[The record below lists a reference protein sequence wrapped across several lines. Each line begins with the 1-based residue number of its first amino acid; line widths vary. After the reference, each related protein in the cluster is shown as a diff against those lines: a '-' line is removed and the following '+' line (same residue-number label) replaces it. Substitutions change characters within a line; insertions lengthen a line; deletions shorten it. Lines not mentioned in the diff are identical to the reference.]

1 MQPIQQQLNDI
12 QDAVSQVLDFAKA
25 AGASAAEASMSKVQ
39 GISVT
44 ARMQDVETV
53 EFTNDGGLGIAVYV
67 GQQKGSASTSD
78 LSPDALKLTVEKAV
92 AIAKHTE
99 RDDCNGLADAELMA
113 KEIVDCD
120 LYHPVALDTEQALA
134 LALETEQAALEVSDK
149 ITNSDGA
156 TYNANIGCRVYGNSH
171 GFLAGYPSSRYS
183 LSCVMIAT
191 DGDDMQRD
199 YAYGINRQANLLPES
214 KAIGVEAANNALN
227 RLHAR
232 KVKTGKYPV
241 VFDRTIASSLF
252 GHLVSAIS
260 GGSLYRKSSFL
271 LDSINTQILPKW
283 LTIQET
289 PHLAS
294 ALASSPFDHEGVAT
308 IEREI
313 VLDGV
318 LQTYLLTSYS
328 ARKMGLT
335 TTGHAG
341 GIHNWQVSTTH
352 AEQSDL
358 LAQMGTGILVT
369 ELMGQGVNGVTGDYS
384 RGAAGYWVE
393 NGVIQYPVHEFTLA
407 SNLKDMLA
415 NIQGIAR
422 DTEIRG
428 SVHTGSI
435 LLSEMQVGGE

>member
-25 AGASAAEASMSKVQ
+25 AGATAAEASMSKVQ

-199 YAYGINRQANLLPES
+199 YAYGINRQANLLPKS

-232 KVKTGKYPV
+232 KVKTGKYPI

-260 GGSLYRKSSFL
+260 GSSLYRKSSFL

-308 IEREI
+308 IERDI

-435 LLSEMQVGGE
+435 LLREMQVGGE